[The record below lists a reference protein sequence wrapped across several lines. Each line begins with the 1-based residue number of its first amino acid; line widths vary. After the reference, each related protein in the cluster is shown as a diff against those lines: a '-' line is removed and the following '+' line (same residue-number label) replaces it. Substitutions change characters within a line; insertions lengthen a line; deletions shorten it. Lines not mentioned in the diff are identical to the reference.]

1 MFLFKQGL
9 YSGTWDTHILVVIIT
24 FPNGQLA
31 VKKQIYTILE
41 VNNFLGKVQIN
52 AIFLIDAHI
61 IAHIILICSFI

>member
-52 AIFLIDAHI
+52 DIF
-61 IAHIILICSFI
+61 